1 MNDRTKS
8 MLIGLVAGAL
18 LGALF
23 GSMLAEEDA
32 PGRAPGTTG
41 LAALKAGDYFKIG
54 ISLLTLAREL
64 GAMTRKA

>member
-8 MLIGLVAGAL
+8 MLIGMVAGAL

-23 GSMLAEEDA
+23 GSMLAEADDPSRS
-32 PGRAPGTTG
+32 PGSTG
-41 LAALKAGDYFKIG
+41 LAALNTGDFFKIG

-64 GAMTRKA
+64 GQMTRKA